1 MDMTN
6 KWKSYFIQ
14 LLTFKQMHESMNWYV
29 HDRMHVYV
37 PFGVSI
43 VIQQLN
49 KEVPLIKR

>member
-37 PFGVSI
+37 HFCGI
-43 VIQQLN
+43 YCN
-49 KEVPLIKR
+49 NTTIK